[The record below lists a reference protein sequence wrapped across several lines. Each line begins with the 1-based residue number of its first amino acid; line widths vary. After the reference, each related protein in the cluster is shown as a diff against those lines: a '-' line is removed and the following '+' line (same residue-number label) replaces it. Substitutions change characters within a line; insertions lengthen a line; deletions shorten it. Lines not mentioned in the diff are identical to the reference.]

1 MLFLDFL
8 FLSVS
13 LFLYI
18 YIYIG
23 TRKDVAK
30 NGMLLNFEF

>member
-18 YIYIG
+18 YIE